1 MKDIHL
7 NDIDVVNLCLIQT
20 TRCQGDEESVV
31 ELVRRTREGEGR
43 VCAAVWG
50 TLAWTL
56 KIRTAPTSSSSLHHV
71 LPLSRLC
78 TASQTYLIKPRLDD
92 QKVML

>member
-31 ELVRRTREGEGR
+31 ELVRRTREKAEF
-43 VCAAVWG
+43 
-50 TLAWTL
+50 
-56 KIRTAPTSSSSLHHV
+56 V
-71 LPLSRLC
+71 LPYGDPGLDTQNTHGSHLFLLPPPRPTPLPSVH
-78 TASQTYLIKPRLDD
+78 SQPDISHKATT
-92 QKVML
+92 

>member
-50 TLAWTL
+50 PWLGHSKYARLPPLPPPST
-56 KIRTAPTSSSSLHHV
+56 TSYPSPVCAQPARHIS
-71 LPLSRLC
+71 
-78 TASQTYLIKPRLDD
+78 
-92 QKVML
+92 